1 MKADLY
7 RRAFSRALEIS
18 GSRERLATYL
28 GTEQKRLEEWLA
40 GEARPPVRVLQAL
53 ARLLKHK
60 LLLDCER
67 PKRRVRR

>member
-18 GSRERLATYL
+18 GSRQRLAEYL
-28 GTEQKRLEEWLA
+28 RAEPEHVDDWLA
-40 GEARPPVRVLQAL
+40 GKGRPPVAVLQTL

-60 LLLDCER
+60 LLM
-67 PKRRVRR
+67 PKKRARR

>member
-1 MKADLY
+1 MRADLY

-18 GSRERLATYL
+18 GSRERLAAYL
-28 GTEQKRLEEWLA
+28 GTEPKRLEDWLA
-40 GEARPPVRVLQAL
+40 GKGKPPVAALQAL

-60 LLLDCER
+60 LLLECER